1 MTKDSTKK
9 VDIKVAK
16 RNRLILRILFCLVD
30 FVVPI
35 VLIGIKFKLFTEFNG
50 IKLTIMGVIVLL
62 LVLFRFRTK
71 LLTWVNT
78 WEYSIWKYIVIG
90 INKIFIFILL
100 WVVAMLVEA
109 QIGNLAFCLV
119 WIAVCCAVAY
129 LGINPFI
136 EKYDNIVK
144 RELRKAETKEAL
156 RELKEEEEN
165 KV

>member
-1 MTKDSTKK
+1 MTENSTKK

-50 IKLTIMGVIVLL
+50 IKLTIMGVMVLL
-62 LVLFRFRTK
+62 LVLFRFRAK
-71 LLTWVNT
+71 LLAWVNT

-100 WVVAMLVEA
+100 WVVAMLAEA
-109 QIGNLAFCLV
+109 QIGNLAFCLG
-119 WIAVCCAVAY
+119 WIAVCCAIAY